1 MILLY
6 KHGDFPMKKLA
17 LLATVP
23 LLIACAAET
32 GSVTEA
38 ANDAVT
44 AVAGS
49 VETAGR
55 HNGEDHGGMMPGSAD
70 LSTLPA
76 GTYVDEDG
84 HAYIQFSYDHQ
95 GFSKPI
101 LRWSAFEATVNYDP
115 AAPEEATLRV
125 VIPADSIDSMVP
137 AFDDHLKS
145 ADFFD
150 VENYPEIVFE
160 STSVDIGPGGTGT
173 VTGNLTIKD
182 ITREISFDGRINKI
196 GQHFRSGKDMFGIS
210 GTGSLLR
217 SDYGVG
223 KYAPAVGDEVD
234 LVMEIEFQ
242 KAD

>member
-1 MILLY
+1 
-6 KHGDFPMKKLA
+6 MKKLA

-150 VENYPEIVFE
+150 VENYPDIVFE

-196 GQHFRSGKDMFGIS
+196 GQHFSSGKDMFGIS
-210 GTGSLLR
+210 GTGSLRR